1 MSIKSLIS
9 NICGLLQRLFTGTLN
24 LYAQLCEFS
33 FKKKKKVFSISD
45 SFKQPRELGELGK
58 ENLISFNLTLTEV
71 FIVFSLGQ
79 ELVGWDARPESQP
92 QGQCFP
98 PFLAPVSEHPAQLKD
113 PAV

>member
-33 FKKKKKVFSISD
+33 FKKPKVFSISD

-71 FIVFSLGQ
+71 FIVFS
-79 ELVGWDARPESQP
+79 ARNWWAGMPDRKANLKVSVSHRSLRLSQNI
-92 QGQCFP
+92 QH
-98 PFLAPVSEHPAQLKD
+98 S
-113 PAV
+113 